1 MEFNEKLQYFRKKSN
16 LTQEELA
23 EKLFVSRTA
32 ISKWESGRGMPSI
45 SSLKAISEVFNIS
58 IDELLSSEEIIE
70 VAEKENKENMKSF
83 KNIIFGIIDLMSI
96 IFLFI
101 PLFGKEIDGYIYLV
115 TIFSTNPVMPIN
127 KYIYLII
134 IGVTILYGVAE
145 LIMSKFENKSVDKIN
160 SIISLGLTSIAI
172 IVFIVTNEPYIAFI
186 EFWIF
191 LIKIVV
197 YIKQN
202 KW

>member
-45 SSLKAISEVFNIS
+45 SSLKAISEVFNVS

-101 PLFGKEIDGYIYLV
+101 PLFGKETDGYIYLV

-202 KW
+202 K

>member
-45 SSLKAISEVFNIS
+45 SSLKAISEVFNVS

-70 VAEKENKENMKSF
+70 AAEKEKKENMKSF

-101 PLFGKEIDGYIYLV
+101 PLFGKEINGYIYLV
-115 TIFSTNPVMPIN
+115 NLFSIN
-127 KYIYLII
+127 RVGKYIYLII
-134 IGVTILYGVAE
+134 IGVTILYGVSE

-172 IVFIVTNEPYIAFI
+172 ITFIATREPYIAFI
-186 EFWIF
+186 EYWIF

-197 YIKQN
+197 YIKQS
-202 KW
+202 K

>member
-45 SSLKAISEVFNIS
+45 SSLKAISEVFNVS
-58 IDELLSSEEIIE
+58 IDELLSSEKIIE
-70 VAEKENKENMKSF
+70 VAEKEKKENMKSF
-83 KNIIFGIIDLMSI
+83 KNIIFGIMDLMSI

-101 PLFGKEIDGYIYLV
+101 PLFGKEINGYIYLV
-115 TIFSTNPVMPIN
+115 TLFSIEQVG
-127 KYIYLII
+127 KYLYLII
-134 IGVTILYGVAE
+134 IGVTILYGIAE
-145 LIMSKFENKSVDKIN
+145 LIMSKFENKSMDKIN

-172 IVFIVTNEPYIAFI
+172 ITFIATREPYIAFI

-197 YIKQN
+197 YIKQS
-202 KW
+202 K

>member
-1 MEFNEKLQYFRKKSN
+1 MGVGKRNAKYKFTQSN
-16 LTQEELA
+16 
-23 EKLFVSRTA
+23 
-32 ISKWESGRGMPSI
+32 IRGFD
-45 SSLKAISEVFNIS
+45 VT

-70 VAEKENKENMKSF
+70 AAEKEKKENMKSF

-101 PLFGKEIDGYIYLV
+101 PLFGKNINGYIYLV
-115 TIFSTNPVMPIN
+115 TIFSIN
-127 KYIYLII
+127 RIGKYIYLII
-134 IGVTILYGVAE
+134 IGATILYGVAE

-172 IVFIVTNEPYIAFI
+172 ITFIATREPYIAFI

-197 YIKQN
+197 YIKQS
-202 KW
+202 K

>member
-1 MEFNEKLQYFRKKSN
+1 MEFNEKLQYFRKKTN

-32 ISKWESGRGMPSI
+32 VSKWESGRGMPSI
-45 SSLKAISEVFNIS
+45 SSLKAISEVFNVS

-70 VAEKENKENMKSF
+70 VAEKEKKENMKSF

-101 PLFGKEIDGYIYLV
+101 PLFGKEINGYIYLV
-115 TIFSTNPVMPIN
+115 TLFSIEEVG
-127 KYIYLII
+127 KYLYLII
-134 IGVTILYGVAE
+134 IGVTILYGIAE
-145 LIMSKFENKSVDKIN
+145 LIMSKFENKSMDKIN

-172 IVFIVTNEPYIAFI
+172 ITFIATREPYIAFI

-191 LIKIVV
+191 LIKVVV

-202 KW
+202 K

>member
-45 SSLKAISEVFNIS
+45 SSLKAISEVFNVS

-70 VAEKENKENMKSF
+70 AAEKEKKENIKSF

-101 PLFGKEIDGYIYLV
+101 PLFGKEINGYIYLV
-115 TIFSTNPVMPIN
+115 NLFSIN
-127 KYIYLII
+127 RVGKYIYLII
-134 IGVTILYGVAE
+134 IGVTILYGVSE

-172 IVFIVTNEPYIAFI
+172 ITFIATREPYIAFI

-197 YIKQN
+197 YIKQS
-202 KW
+202 K

>member
-45 SSLKAISEVFNIS
+45 SSLKAISEVFNVS

-70 VAEKENKENMKSF
+70 VAEKEKKENIKSF

-101 PLFGKEIDGYIYLV
+101 PLFGKEINGYIYLV
-115 TIFSTNPVMPIN
+115 TLFSIEQVG
-127 KYIYLII
+127 KYLYLII
-134 IGVTILYGVAE
+134 IGVTILYGIAE
-145 LIMSKFENKSVDKIN
+145 LIMSKFENKSMDKIN

-172 IVFIVTNEPYIAFI
+172 ITFIATREPYIAFI

-191 LIKIVV
+191 LIKVVV

-202 KW
+202 K

>member
-1 MEFNEKLQYFRKKSN
+1 
-16 LTQEELA
+16 
-23 EKLFVSRTA
+23 
-32 ISKWESGRGMPSI
+32 
-45 SSLKAISEVFNIS
+45 
-58 IDELLSSEEIIE
+58 
-70 VAEKENKENMKSF
+70 MKSF

-101 PLFGKEIDGYIYLV
+101 PLFGKEINGYIYLV
-115 TIFSTNPVMPIN
+115 NLFSIN
-127 KYIYLII
+127 RVGKYIYLII
-134 IGVTILYGVAE
+134 IGVTILYGVSE

-172 IVFIVTNEPYIAFI
+172 ITFIATREPYIAFI

-197 YIKQN
+197 YIKQS
-202 KW
+202 K

>member
-45 SSLKAISEVFNIS
+45 SSLKAISEVFNVS

-101 PLFGKEIDGYIYLV
+101 PLFGKEINGYIYLV
-115 TIFSTNPVMPIN
+115 NLFSIN
-127 KYIYLII
+127 RVGKYIYLII
-134 IGVTILYGVAE
+134 IGVTILYGVSE

-191 LIKIVV
+191 LIKVVV

-202 KW
+202 K

>member
-45 SSLKAISEVFNIS
+45 SSLKAISEVFNVS

-83 KNIIFGIIDLMSI
+83 KNIIFGIMDLMSI

-101 PLFGKEIDGYIYLV
+101 PLFGKEINGYIYLV
-115 TIFSTNPVMPIN
+115 TLFSIEQVG
-127 KYIYLII
+127 KYFYLII

-145 LIMSKFENKSVDKIN
+145 LIISKFENKSVDKIN

-172 IVFIVTNEPYIAFI
+172 ITFIATREPYIEFI
-186 EFWIF
+186 EFCIF
-191 LIKIVV
+191 LIKVVV

-202 KW
+202 K

>member
-45 SSLKAISEVFNIS
+45 SSLKAISEVFNVS

-202 KW
+202 K

>member
-45 SSLKAISEVFNIS
+45 SSLKAISEVFNVS

-70 VAEKENKENMKSF
+70 VAEKEKKENMKSF
-83 KNIIFGIIDLMSI
+83 KNIIFGIMDLMSI

-101 PLFGKEIDGYIYLV
+101 PLFGKEINGYIYLV
-115 TIFSTNPVMPIN
+115 TLFSIEQVG
-127 KYIYLII
+127 KYFYLII

-145 LIMSKFENKSVDKIN
+145 LIISKFENKSVDKIN

-172 IVFIVTNEPYIAFI
+172 ITFIATREPYIAFI
-186 EFWIF
+186 EFCIF
-191 LIKIVV
+191 LIKVVV

-202 KW
+202 K

>member
-32 ISKWESGRGMPSI
+32 VSKWESGRGMPSI
-45 SSLKAISEVFNIS
+45 SSLKAISEVFNVS

-70 VAEKENKENMKSF
+70 VAEKEKKENIKSF

-101 PLFGKEIDGYIYLV
+101 PLFGKEINGYIYLV
-115 TIFSTNPVMPIN
+115 TLFSIEQVG
-127 KYIYLII
+127 KYLYLII
-134 IGVTILYGVAE
+134 IGVTILYGIAE
-145 LIMSKFENKSVDKIN
+145 LIMSKFENKSMDKIK

-172 IVFIVTNEPYIAFI
+172 ITFIATREPYIAFI

-191 LIKIVV
+191 LIKVVV

-202 KW
+202 K

>member
-1 MEFNEKLQYFRKKSN
+1 
-16 LTQEELA
+16 
-23 EKLFVSRTA
+23 
-32 ISKWESGRGMPSI
+32 MPSI
-45 SSLKAISEVFNIS
+45 SSLKAISEVFDVS

-70 VAEKENKENMKSF
+70 AAEKEKKENMKSF

-101 PLFGKEIDGYIYLV
+101 PLFGKEINGYIYLV
-115 TIFSTNPVMPIN
+115 NLFSIN
-127 KYIYLII
+127 RVGKYIYLII
-134 IGVTILYGVAE
+134 IGVTILYGAAE

-172 IVFIVTNEPYIAFI
+172 ITFIATREPYIAFI

-197 YIKQN
+197 YIKQS
-202 KW
+202 K

>member
-45 SSLKAISEVFNIS
+45 SSLKAISEVFDVS

-70 VAEKENKENMKSF
+70 AAEKEKKENMKSF

-101 PLFGKEIDGYIYLV
+101 PLFGKEINGYIYLV
-115 TIFSTNPVMPIN
+115 NLFSIN
-127 KYIYLII
+127 RVGKYIYLII
-134 IGVTILYGVAE
+134 IGVTILYGVSE

-172 IVFIVTNEPYIAFI
+172 ITFIATREPYIAFI

-197 YIKQN
+197 YIKQS
-202 KW
+202 K

>member
-45 SSLKAISEVFNIS
+45 SSLKAISEVFNVS

-70 VAEKENKENMKSF
+70 AAEKEKKENMKSF

-101 PLFGKEIDGYIYLV
+101 PLFGKEINGYIYLV
-115 TIFSTNPVMPIN
+115 NLFSIN
-127 KYIYLII
+127 RVGKYIYLII
-134 IGVTILYGVAE
+134 IGVTILYGVSE

-160 SIISLGLTSIAI
+160 SSISLGLTSIAI
-172 IVFIVTNEPYIAFI
+172 ITFIATSEPYIAFI

-191 LIKIVV
+191 LIKVVV

-202 KW
+202 K

>member
-45 SSLKAISEVFNIS
+45 SSLKAISEVFNVS

-83 KNIIFGIIDLMSI
+83 KNIIFGIMDLMSI

-101 PLFGKEIDGYIYLV
+101 PLFGKEINGYIYLV
-115 TIFSTNPVMPIN
+115 TLFSIEQVG
-127 KYIYLII
+127 KYFYLII

-145 LIMSKFENKSVDKIN
+145 LIISKFENKSVDKIN

-172 IVFIVTNEPYIAFI
+172 ITFIATREPYIAFI
-186 EFWIF
+186 EFCIF
-191 LIKIVV
+191 LIKVVV

-202 KW
+202 K

>member
-45 SSLKAISEVFNIS
+45 SSLKAISEVFNVS

-70 VAEKENKENMKSF
+70 AAEKEKKENMKSF

-101 PLFGKEIDGYIYLV
+101 PLFGKEINGYIYLV
-115 TIFSTNPVMPIN
+115 NLFSIN
-127 KYIYLII
+127 RVGKYIYLII
-134 IGVTILYGVAE
+134 IGVTILYGATE

-172 IVFIVTNEPYIAFI
+172 ITFIATREPYIAFI

-197 YIKQN
+197 YIKQS
-202 KW
+202 K

>member
-45 SSLKAISEVFNIS
+45 SSLKAISEVFNVS

-70 VAEKENKENMKSF
+70 AAEKEKKENMKSF

-101 PLFGKEIDGYIYLV
+101 PLFGKEINGYIYLV
-115 TIFSTNPVMPIN
+115 NLFSIN
-127 KYIYLII
+127 RVGKYIYLII
-134 IGVTILYGVAE
+134 IGVTILYGVSE

-172 IVFIVTNEPYIAFI
+172 ITFIATIEPYIAFI

-197 YIKQN
+197 YIKQS
-202 KW
+202 K

>member
-45 SSLKAISEVFNIS
+45 SSLKAISEVFDVS

-70 VAEKENKENMKSF
+70 AAEKEKKENMKSF

-101 PLFGKEIDGYIYLV
+101 PLFGKEINGYIYLV
-115 TIFSTNPVMPIN
+115 NLFSIN
-127 KYIYLII
+127 RVGKYIYLII

-172 IVFIVTNEPYIAFI
+172 ITFIATREPYIAFI

-191 LIKIVV
+191 LIKVVV

-202 KW
+202 K

>member
-32 ISKWESGRGMPSI
+32 VSKWESGRGMPSI
-45 SSLKAISEVFNIS
+45 SSLKAISEVFNVS

-70 VAEKENKENMKSF
+70 VAEKEKKENIKSF

-101 PLFGKEIDGYIYLV
+101 PLFGKEINGYIYLV
-115 TIFSTNPVMPIN
+115 TLFSIEQVG
-127 KYIYLII
+127 KYLYLII
-134 IGVTILYGVAE
+134 IGVTILYGIAE
-145 LIMSKFENKSVDKIN
+145 LIMSKFENKSMDKKIN

-172 IVFIVTNEPYIAFI
+172 ITFIATREPYIAFI

-191 LIKIVV
+191 LIKVVV

-202 KW
+202 K

>member
-45 SSLKAISEVFNIS
+45 SSLKAISEVFDVS

-70 VAEKENKENMKSF
+70 AAEKEKKENMKSF

-101 PLFGKEIDGYIYLV
+101 PLFGKEINGYIYLV
-115 TIFSTNPVMPIN
+115 NLFSIN
-127 KYIYLII
+127 RVGKYIYLII
-134 IGVTILYGVAE
+134 IGVTILYGATE

-172 IVFIVTNEPYIAFI
+172 ITFIATSEPYIAFI

-197 YIKQN
+197 YIKQS
-202 KW
+202 K

>member
-45 SSLKAISEVFNIS
+45 SSLKAISEVFDVT

-70 VAEKENKENMKSF
+70 AAEKEKKENMKSF

-101 PLFGKEIDGYIYLV
+101 PLFGKEINGYIYLV
-115 TIFSTNPVMPIN
+115 TIFSIN
-127 KYIYLII
+127 RIGKYIYLII
-134 IGVTILYGVAE
+134 IGATILYGVAE

-172 IVFIVTNEPYIAFI
+172 IIFIATSEPYIAFI

-197 YIKQN
+197 YIKQS
-202 KW
+202 K

>member
-45 SSLKAISEVFNIS
+45 SSLKAISEVFNVS

-83 KNIIFGIIDLMSI
+83 KNIIFGIMDLMSI

-101 PLFGKEIDGYIYLV
+101 PLFGKEINGYIYLV
-115 TIFSTNPVMPIN
+115 TLFSIEQVG
-127 KYIYLII
+127 KSFYLII
-134 IGVTILYGVAE
+134 IGVTILYGVGE
-145 LIMSKFENKSVDKIN
+145 LIISKFENKSVDKIN

-172 IVFIVTNEPYIAFI
+172 ITFIATREPYIAFI
-186 EFWIF
+186 EFCIF
-191 LIKIVV
+191 LIKVVV

-202 KW
+202 K

>member
-45 SSLKAISEVFNIS
+45 SSLKAISEVFNVS

-83 KNIIFGIIDLMSI
+83 KNIIFGIMDLMSI

-101 PLFGKEIDGYIYLV
+101 PLFGKEINGYIYLV
-115 TIFSTNPVMPIN
+115 TLFSIEQVG
-127 KYIYLII
+127 KYLYLII
-134 IGVTILYGVAE
+134 IGVTILYGIAE
-145 LIMSKFENKSVDKIN
+145 LIMSKFENKSMDKIN

-172 IVFIVTNEPYIAFI
+172 ITFIATREPYIAFI
-186 EFWIF
+186 EFCIF
-191 LIKIVV
+191 LIKVVV

-202 KW
+202 K

>member
-45 SSLKAISEVFNIS
+45 SSLKAISEVFDVS

-70 VAEKENKENMKSF
+70 AAEKEKKENMKSF

-101 PLFGKEIDGYIYLV
+101 PLFGKEINGYIYLV
-115 TIFSTNPVMPIN
+115 NLFSIN
-127 KYIYLII
+127 RVGKYIYLII
-134 IGVTILYGVAE
+134 IGVTILYGATE

-172 IVFIVTNEPYIAFI
+172 ITFIATREPYIAFI

-197 YIKQN
+197 YIKQS
-202 KW
+202 K

>member
-45 SSLKAISEVFNIS
+45 SSLKAISEVFNVS

-70 VAEKENKENMKSF
+70 VAEKEKKENIKSF
-83 KNIIFGIIDLMSI
+83 KNIIFGIMDLMSI

-101 PLFGKEIDGYIYLV
+101 PLFGKEINGYIYLV
-115 TIFSTNPVMPIN
+115 TLFSIEQVG
-127 KYIYLII
+127 KYLYLII
-134 IGVTILYGVAE
+134 IGVTILYGIAE
-145 LIMSKFENKSVDKIN
+145 LIMSKFENKSMDKIN

-172 IVFIVTNEPYIAFI
+172 ITFIATREPYIAFI

-191 LIKIVV
+191 LIKVVV

-202 KW
+202 K

>member
-45 SSLKAISEVFNIS
+45 SSLKAISEVFNVS

-70 VAEKENKENMKSF
+70 AAEKEKKENMKSF

-101 PLFGKEIDGYIYLV
+101 PLFGKEINGYIYLV
-115 TIFSTNPVMPIN
+115 NLFSIN
-127 KYIYLII
+127 RVGKYIYLII
-134 IGVTILYGVAE
+134 IGVTILYGVSE

-172 IVFIVTNEPYIAFI
+172 ITFIATSEPYIAFI

-197 YIKQN
+197 YIKQS
-202 KW
+202 K

>member
-23 EKLFVSRTA
+23 EKLFVSRIA

-45 SSLKAISEVFNIS
+45 SSLKAISEVFDVS

-70 VAEKENKENMKSF
+70 AAEKEKKENMKSF

-101 PLFGKEIDGYIYLV
+101 PLFGKEINGYIYLV
-115 TIFSTNPVMPIN
+115 NLFSIN
-127 KYIYLII
+127 RVGKYIYLII

-172 IVFIVTNEPYIAFI
+172 ITFIATREPYIAFI

-197 YIKQN
+197 YIKQS
-202 KW
+202 K

>member
-45 SSLKAISEVFNIS
+45 SSLKAISEVFNVS

-83 KNIIFGIIDLMSI
+83 KNIIDLMSI

-191 LIKIVV
+191 LIKVVV

-202 KW
+202 K

>member
-32 ISKWESGRGMPSI
+32 ISKWESGRGMPII

-202 KW
+202 K

>member
-45 SSLKAISEVFNIS
+45 SSLKAISEVFNVS

-70 VAEKENKENMKSF
+70 AAEKEKKENMKSF

-101 PLFGKEIDGYIYLV
+101 PLFGKEINGYIYLV
-115 TIFSTNPVMPIN
+115 NLFSIN
-127 KYIYLII
+127 RVGKYIYLII
-134 IGVTILYGVAE
+134 IGVTILYGVSE

-172 IVFIVTNEPYIAFI
+172 ITFIATSEPYIAFI

-191 LIKIVV
+191 LIKVVV

-202 KW
+202 K

>member
-32 ISKWESGRGMPSI
+32 VSKWESGRGMPSI
-45 SSLKAISEVFNIS
+45 SSLKAISEVFNVS

-70 VAEKENKENMKSF
+70 VAEKEKKENMKSF

-101 PLFGKEIDGYIYLV
+101 PLFGKEINGYIYLV
-115 TIFSTNPVMPIN
+115 TLFSIEEVG
-127 KYIYLII
+127 KYLYLII
-134 IGVTILYGVAE
+134 IGVTILYGIAE
-145 LIMSKFENKSVDKIN
+145 LIMSKFENKSMDKIN

-172 IVFIVTNEPYIAFI
+172 ITFIATREPYIAFI

-191 LIKIVV
+191 LIKVVV

-202 KW
+202 K

>member
-45 SSLKAISEVFNIS
+45 SSLKAISEVFNVS

-83 KNIIFGIIDLMSI
+83 KNIIFGIMDLMSI

-101 PLFGKEIDGYIYLV
+101 PLFGKEINGYIYLV
-115 TIFSTNPVMPIN
+115 TLFSIEQVG
-127 KYIYLII
+127 KYFYLII

-145 LIMSKFENKSVDKIN
+145 LIISKFENKSVDKIN

-172 IVFIVTNEPYIAFI
+172 ITFIATREPYIAFI

-191 LIKIVV
+191 LIKVVV

-202 KW
+202 K

>member
-45 SSLKAISEVFNIS
+45 SSLKAISEVFNVS

-70 VAEKENKENMKSF
+70 AAEKEKKENMKSF

-101 PLFGKEIDGYIYLV
+101 PLFGKEINGYIYLV
-115 TIFSTNPVMPIN
+115 NLFSIN
-127 KYIYLII
+127 RVGKYIYLII
-134 IGVTILYGVAE
+134 IGVTILYGVSE

-172 IVFIVTNEPYIAFI
+172 ITFIATREPYIAFI

-197 YIKQN
+197 YIKQS
-202 KW
+202 K